1 MNPEKKKR
9 LQANGYAIGDAKDFV
24 GLSDEESAFI
34 EIKIA
39 CGRRL
44 RQKRAQSD
52 LPQRELA
59 RKIGTSQP
67 RLAQMEKGD
76 RSVTLDLLIRALLAL
91 GDSPAHTKATRRAQ
105 SRSKMGAICGA
116 PIKIKSLC
124 FPHRKSKRFTATA
137 FCSSTMSS
145 IRARSPSNGFGAPFL

>member
-91 GDSPAHTKATRRAQ
+91 GDSPAHIARIV
-105 SRSKMGAICGA
+105 GG
-116 PIKIKSLC
+116 KS
-124 FPHRKSKRFTATA
+124 PQ
-137 FCSSTMSS
+137 
-145 IRARSPSNGFGAPFL
+145 